1 MCMCQVA
8 LAEHW
13 TEVYGP
19 KGVGFYTMHPGWV
32 DTEIIKRNMPSF
44 YSMVQTSLRS
54 SDQGA
59 DTIVWLALQP
69 NSSLQNGAFYFDRA
83 VAPKHLK
90 DFRTGYTNQ
99 KVSAVVSKIGSLCGL
114 NHISKSQ

>member
-44 YSMVQTSLRS
+44 YSMYASDTLYSLYVFVLCIGVVNVR
-54 SDQGA
+54 
-59 DTIVWLALQP
+59 I
-69 NSSLQNGAFYFDRA
+69 AF
-83 VAPKHLK
+83 VL
-90 DFRTGYTNQ
+90 T
-99 KVSAVVSKIGSLCGL
+99 
-114 NHISKSQ
+114 